1 MSKNPMQDI
10 VPKGKSI
17 RNVPVPE
24 TRARTTVRSDDVKR
38 RRAIERIE
46 EDDVPVRLNKMV
58 ERRPRIAPVIEET
71 IEEVQQEEP
80 VEESTVDKEVL
91 RSVRRE
97 FENKPSSSRRT
108 RPKTGKNKKRLMLLG
123 LFVGVVLLAV
133 LVSGFFGGASVT
145 ITPRT
150 DEASI
155 LNEYSARK
163 GDAATGLSY
172 ETVSV
177 TSQGSESIKATGE
190 RQVERRATGIIIIYN
205 NYSTT
210 AQRLIKNTR
219 FSTPEGLIFR
229 ISDSVNV
236 PGKKG
241 TTPGSIE
248 ATVTADEPGE
258 KYNVGLRD
266 FTIPGFKGDPRY
278 TSFYA
283 RSKTPLAGGFS
294 GVEKIVAESDREKAK
309 ANIRKKIESDLISQI
324 AAQIP
329 ADSVGFKNGWEIEY
343 KSLPEQTVSD
353 TEVKIQE
360 EGTLTS
366 VVFDRKQLSST
377 LAESKITEYN
387 GEPILV
393 TNLEDL
399 AFVVKEPFSPAS
411 ADSIFFSLTG
421 GAEFEWLY
429 DEASLKESLAGEPRS
444 AIPSVLQK
452 FPMIQKADISL
463 RPLWARKFPSSP
475 EKINVQKGL

>member
-24 TRARTTVRSDDVKR
+24 TRVRTTVRNDDVKR
-38 RRAIERIE
+38 KRAIERIE
-46 EDDVPVRLNKMV
+46 EDDIPVRLNKVV
-58 ERRPRIAPVIEET
+58 EKKSRVAPVIEEI
-71 IEEVQQEEP
+71 IEEVQQEP
-80 VEESTVDKEVL
+80 VEESTIDKEVL

-97 FENKPSSSRRT
+97 FENKSSSPRRT
-108 RPKTGKNKKRLMLLG
+108 KQKTGKNKKRLMLLG
-123 LFVGVVLLAV
+123 LFVGVILLAV

-150 DEASI
+150 ASVSI
-155 LNEYSARK
+155 INEYSARK
-163 GDAATGLSY
+163 GESTGLSY
-172 ETVSV
+172 EAVSV
-177 TSQGSESIKATGE
+177 TAQGSESVKATGE
-190 RQVERRATGIIIIYN
+190 RQVERRATGTIIIYN
-205 NYSTT
+205 DYSTT

-248 ATVTADEPGE
+248 VVVTADAPGD
-258 KYNVGLRD
+258 KYNVGLKD
-266 FTIPGFKGDPRY
+266 FTIPGLKGDPRY
-278 TSFYA
+278 TSLYA
-283 RSKTPLAGGFS
+283 RSKTPIAGGFS
-294 GVEKIVAESDREKAK
+294 GVEKIVAESDREKTK
-309 ANIRKKIESDLISQI
+309 TNIRKKIETDLLSQV

-329 ADSVGFKNGWEIEY
+329 EDSVGFENGWKIEY
-343 KSLPEQTVSD
+343 KSLPEETVSD

-360 EGTLTS
+360 EGTLTA
-366 VVFDRKQLSST
+366 VVFDRKQLS
-377 LAESKITEYN
+377 AVIAKSKLTEYKD
-387 GEPILV
+387 EPILV
-393 TNLEDL
+393 TNLEGISFI
-399 AFVVKEPFSPAS
+399 AKEPFSPATS
-411 ADSIFFSLTG
+411 NSIMFSLTG
-421 GAEFEWLY
+421 IAEFEWLY
-429 DEASLKESLAGEPRS
+429 DEAALKESLAGEPRS

-475 EKINVQKGL
+475 EKINIQKGL